1 MRNAPGRAGCGG
13 VALRRRPVCGLS
25 FGPVSAVLA
34 IARSTFRQLVRDR
47 LLYGIVFF
55 AVAMLFF
62 GLVLGELSLHEE
74 RRVVV
79 DVGLAGISLFT
90 TIAATIAGVNLL
102 YKELDRKT
110 LFTVLSKPIARWQFV
125 AGKFAGLVVTI
136 LLALALM
143 GAVLVL
149 ILLGKGMSVPAP
161 LPPFLALNAVEAIV
175 VTSIAVFFSS
185 LAAPFM
191 SGIFTFGLFLIGRN
205 GDVLA
210 ELAERS
216 AGKAAGLL
224 FGGLLEVVP
233 NLYLFYPSGR
243 MFEEGYRSVHADFV
257 PLDYVA
263 WSALYGLA
271 YAACL
276 LLLAMAIFRRR
287 DVV

>member
-1 MRNAPGRAGCGG
+1 
-13 VALRRRPVCGLS
+13 VY
-25 FGPVSAVLA
+25 AVLA
-34 IARSTFRQLVRDR
+34 IARSTFRQAVRDR

-74 RRVVV
+74 QRVVV

-90 TIAATIAGVNLL
+90 VLAATIAGVNLL
-102 YKELDRKT
+102 YKELERKT

-143 GAVLVL
+143 GLVLVL

-161 LPPFLALNAVEAIV
+161 LPPFLALVAVEAVV
-175 VTSIAVFFSS
+175 VTALAVFFSS
-185 LAAPFM
+185 FATPFM

-210 ELAERS
+210 ELAAKS
-216 AGKAAGLL
+216 AGDGTGTLL
-224 FGGLLEVVP
+224 GWLVDLVP

-243 MFEEGYRSVHADFV
+243 MFEEGYRSVHAEFV
-257 PLDYVA
+257 PGDYVA
-263 WSALYGLA
+263 WAALYGLA
-271 YAACL
+271 YAGCL
-276 LLLAMAIFRRR
+276 LLLAIVIFRRR

>member
-1 MRNAPGRAGCGG
+1 VN
-13 VALRRRPVCGLS
+13 
-25 FGPVSAVLA
+25 AVLA

-55 AVAMLFF
+55 AVALLFF

-74 RRVVV
+74 QRVVV

-143 GAVLVL
+143 GVVLVL
-149 ILLGKGMSVPAP
+149 ILLGKGMSVPAA
-161 LPPFLALNAVEAIV
+161 LPPFLALNAVEAVV
-175 VTSIAVFFSS
+175 VTSVAVFFSS
-185 LAAPFM
+185 FATPFM

-216 AGKAAGLL
+216 AGNAPGLL
-224 FGGLLEVVP
+224 FDGLLGIVP

-243 MFEEGYRSVHADFV
+243 MFEEGYRSVHTDFV

-287 DVV
+287 DVA

>member
-1 MRNAPGRAGCGG
+1 M
-13 VALRRRPVCGLS
+13 
-25 FGPVSAVLA
+25 SAVLA

-47 LLYGIVFF
+47 LLYGILFF

-74 RRVVV
+74 RRVVL

-102 YKELDRKT
+102 YKEMDRKT

-125 AGKFAGLVVTI
+125 AGKYLGLVVTI

-143 GAVLVL
+143 GVVLLL

-161 LPPFLALNAVEAIV
+161 FAPFLALVAVEAVV
-175 VTSIAVFFSS
+175 VTSVAVFFSS
-185 LAAPFM
+185 FATPFM

-216 AGKAAGLL
+216 AGKAAGTL
-224 FGGLLEVVP
+224 FGGLLDLVP

-243 MFEEGYRSVHADFV
+243 MFEEGYRSIHTDFV

-263 WSALYGLA
+263 WAALYGVA